1 MGNHNKFLTIKGW
14 IFKSP
19 VLHYSSQDTRYFGYG
34 DSSGRLN
41 GVGYLHCETNCG
53 SFVSWDKLFLA
64 SNFDG
69 ASDTQS
75 TAGCEYTT
83 AKDMKWAVSTE
94 TLSSSLS
101 VDDNDSSLLLPGQCS
116 EGCNRPAEKS
126 KCENQH
132 KSKEIEGHKEFRVT
146 TEISISAD
154 FEREWWEISQKSVQV
169 SDMIVRKDQWGCVM
183 QGMMYRQRIAV
194 KSLHQ
199 DVVARLAS
207 GEVQREMK
215 QVAQIHHPNLLL
227 VIGAVL
233 DPVAGPLIVTEFLDQ
248 TLQSAYEDQLLE
260 DHSKLPILRDVA
272 SALNYL
278 HSQNPPIVHGNVNS
292 GTVLL
297 EALRNGR
304 WKAKLSDFGM
314 TNLIF
319 LIHKTSKHNSTDG
332 QSDEYSAPELNSD
345 VECHNHP
352 PVTQKIDVY
361 SFGVLLRRISLNNLP
376 SSSSPRDGVDPRWI
390 YQLGENCTRLAP
402 HERPTMDDI
411 LMQIDG
417 MF

>member
-1 MGNHNKFLTIKGW
+1 M
-14 IFKSP
+14 
-19 VLHYSSQDTRYFGYG
+19 DYF
-34 DSSGRLN
+34 
-41 GVGYLHCETNCG
+41 HCESNCG

-75 TAGCEYTT
+75 TAGYECTQ
-83 AKDMKWAVSTE
+83 AKDVKWAVSTE
-94 TLSSSLS
+94 TLSSFLS

-116 EGCNRPAEKS
+116 EGCNRPAEKLH
-126 KCENQH
+126 QH
-132 KSKEIEGHKEFRVT
+132 KFKEIEGHKEFRVT
-146 TEISISAD
+146 TETNISMD
-154 FEREWWEISQKSVQV
+154 FEREWWEISQKSIQV
-169 SDMIVRKDQWGCVM
+169 SDIIVRKDQWGCVM
-183 QGMMYRQRIAV
+183 QGTMHHQRVAV
-194 KSLHQ
+194 KSFHQ
-199 DVVARLAS
+199 DIMTRLAS
-207 GEVQREMK
+207 GEVQQTMK
-215 QVAQIHHPNLLL
+215 RLAQIHHPNLLL

-292 GTVLL
+292 WTVLL
-297 EALRNGR
+297 EALRNER

-314 TNLIF
+314 MDLIF
-319 LIHKTSKHNSTDG
+319 LICKTSKHDNTDIHTN
-332 QSDEYSAPELNSD
+332 EYSAPELHSNSD
-345 VECHNHP
+345 MECRNHP
-352 PVTQKIDVY
+352 PVTPKIDVY
-361 SFGVLLRRISLNNLP
+361 SFGVLLRKISLNTLP
-376 SSSSPRDGVDPRWI
+376 SSSSPQDGVDPRWI
-390 YQLGENCTRLAP
+390 YQLAENCTKLAP
-402 HERPTMDDI
+402 HRRPTMDDI